1 MRPIKRIIVHCAA
14 TPPSMDIGAEEI
26 RRWHTDPK
34 PEGRGW
40 SDIGYHGVI
49 RRDGMYEP
57 GRPEYR
63 SGAHAR
69 GHNAD
74 TLAVCLVGGVT
85 KAGRPSNNFK
95 PEQLMTLKHVI
106 LWWSAAYEIE
116 LEDVLGHRDLPGV
129 AKACPSFDLR
139 GWIRNDMPIPEVK
152 KRAAA
157 KGARE

>member
-1 MRPIKRIIVHCAA
+1 MRPIRRIIIHCSA
-14 TPPSMDIGAEEI
+14 TPPKMDIGADKI
-26 RRWHTDPK
+26 REWHI
-34 PEGRGW
+34 ERGW

-85 KAGRPSNNFK
+85 GSGKPSNNFK
-95 PEQLMTLKHVI
+95 QEQFETLAHVVA
-106 LWWSAAYEIE
+106 WWSAAYGIS
-116 LEDVLGHRDLPGV
+116 LDNVLGHNDLPGV
-129 AKACPSFDLR
+129 AKACPSFDVR
-139 GWIRNDMPIPEVK
+139 QWIRKDFE
-152 KRAAA
+152 ATF
-157 KGARE
+157 REEGK